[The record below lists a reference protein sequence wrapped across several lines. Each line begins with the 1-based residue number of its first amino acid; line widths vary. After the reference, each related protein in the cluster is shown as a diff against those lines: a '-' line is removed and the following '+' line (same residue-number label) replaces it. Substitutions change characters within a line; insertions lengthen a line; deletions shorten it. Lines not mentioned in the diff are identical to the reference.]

1 VIART
6 WHGTVRAEDAAA
18 YLSYLNGTGVADLQ
32 ATEGSR
38 GVYILRR
45 VDGERAEFLMISLW
59 RDLEDIR
66 AFAGDDVERARYYP
80 EDEAFLFELDP
91 GVAHYEVV
99 VRPGMTDGVGKRGG
113 GSDAE

>member
-6 WHGTVRAEDAAA
+6 WQGTVRAEDAAG
-18 YLSYLNGTGVADLQ
+18 YLSYLKGTGVADLQ
-32 ATEGSR
+32 ATEGNR
-38 GVYILRR
+38 GVYVLRR

-59 RDLEDIR
+59 RNLEDIR

-91 GVAHYEVV
+91 RVTHYEVL
-99 VRPGMTDGVGKRGG
+99 VRPEIHDRVGKRGG
-113 GSDAE
+113 GGDAE